1 MYNQTIV
8 NVTNICVSYS
18 LNDSSGLVFN
28 FSYTFPN
35 NTNLNSTDYQL
46 GYYEGCR
53 ISSIPLS
60 ADISLERDVYS
71 IYYWTVK
78 QLNDSWWAHFNSSPG
93 TSQSGYWADWDF
105 YPVDPGHYRCI
116 TETNIYQVS

>member
-35 NTNLNSTDYQL
+35 NTNLNSMDYQL

-60 ADISLERDVYS
+60 ADIIFIIGNRSNSMIVGGHIS
-71 IYYWTVK
+71 IVPQEQVRVVTGPTGTFIP
-78 QLNDSWWAHFNSSPG
+78 LILATTAASPKP
-93 TSQSGYWADWDF
+93 TSI
-105 YPVDPGHYRCI
+105 R
-116 TETNIYQVS
+116 